1 MYYLTV
7 PVCQQFRSSLA
18 EFWHGVSQGCSQ
30 DTSQSCSRPKVC
42 LGLEELLAKRFV
54 HMADK
59 LEMAVGRKRHLLTR
73 WASQRFTYIVLTTK
87 LPPEWTLQENE
98 VEAAVSFT
106 S

>member
-1 MYYLTV
+1 
-7 PVCQQFRSSLA
+7 
-18 EFWHGVSQGCSQ
+18 
-30 DTSQSCSRPKVC
+30 
-42 LGLEELLAKRFV
+42 
-54 HMADK
+54 MADK